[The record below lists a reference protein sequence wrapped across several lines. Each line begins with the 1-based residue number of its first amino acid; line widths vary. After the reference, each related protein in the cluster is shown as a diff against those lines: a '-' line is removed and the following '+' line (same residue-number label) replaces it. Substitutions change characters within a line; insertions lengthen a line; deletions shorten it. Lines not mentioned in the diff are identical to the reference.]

1 MRTVTRTRVGFAVA
15 LVLGLVIGAFLSV
28 VLRSTDVFDPPRRTT
43 TARDVEHAEQVLFA
57 SDRGFPSVR
66 TVLRSRADV
75 TQFAG
80 RFFDED
86 TADDITE
93 TLAARDFAAEALI
106 AFAWGAGCAPGDGA
120 KLTTTG
126 NADYSVRLTGAD
138 HPPEEC
144 AAPWEILAVFALPKA
159 EVPPETRLGG
169 MRPDPPGPAGL
180 AHFAAVSDQPA
191 RGMEVSQPDQLAAFL
206 TGFEPVA
213 ADRVRSAV
221 RDRATAD
228 RAFAFVL
235 LGCHNDGAYLVLSP
249 ARMEPVL
256 TATEPVVCVKPDH
269 YVAVFTVPAESVPAG
284 ATIG

>member
-1 MRTVTRTRVGFAVA
+1 MRTVTRTRVGIAVA
-15 LVLGLVIGAFLSV
+15 LVLGLVIGAFLSA
-28 VLRSTDVFDPPRRTT
+28 VLRSTDVFDPPRRTTT

-126 NADYSVRLTGAD
+126 NADYSVRLTGAEIYTVG
-138 HPPEEC
+138 HAPP
-144 AAPWEILAVFALPKA
+144 PV
-159 EVPPETRLGG
+159 
-169 MRPDPPGPAGL
+169 PGP
-180 AHFAAVSDQPA
+180 
-191 RGMEVSQPDQLAAFL
+191 
-206 TGFEPVA
+206 
-213 ADRVRSAV
+213 
-221 RDRATAD
+221 
-228 RAFAFVL
+228 
-235 LGCHNDGAYLVLSP
+235 DGAVDIVLQHEDPRP
-249 ARMEPVL
+249 AVPTGNWLPIPATGDFSL
-256 TATEPVVCVKPDH
+256 TLRLYAPDER
-269 YVAVFTVPAESVPAG
+269 AIDGDWQPPPMTAR
-284 ATIG
+284 